1 MSRDVNSLKEL
12 LEGNEKGMHESSG
25 QNYGNR
31 KETGNLAVKKNCR
44 RQTAIFFFRF
54 AIESEKAFSRI
65 FDFLRCSGLPKSSV
79 LRWTIQNFMTLT
91 SPSIMILIIFLFS
104 HKKVSLVVIVNNK
117 VHKRVYFIRDH
128 IHIYLYNIYI
138 YVWMYVCMYMYM
150 YTCRSISCI
159 YSLSCI
165 HIYMGISFQSRSGHH
180 LTRCQH
186 ELHKCMIYANVR
198 WLALH

>member
-1 MSRDVNSLKEL
+1 MWIPLR
-12 LEGNEKGMHESSG
+12 
-25 QNYGNR
+25 NYW
-31 KETGNLAVKKNCR
+31 KETRRECMKVLDRIMGIGRKQGTLLWKKIAGVR
-44 RQTAIFFFRF
+44 RQSFFLDLLSSRRR
-54 AIESEKAFSRI
+54 RI